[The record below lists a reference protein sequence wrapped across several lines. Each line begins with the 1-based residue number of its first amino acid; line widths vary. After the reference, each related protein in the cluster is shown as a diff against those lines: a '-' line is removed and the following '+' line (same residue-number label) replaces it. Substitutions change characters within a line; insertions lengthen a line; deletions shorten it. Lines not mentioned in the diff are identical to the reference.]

1 MTGTASAA
9 YVATAN
15 IIYSSNTVL
24 SANVVNCIDL
34 TIDTNVA
41 LTTNG
46 YSIYCAGN
54 FINYGTIVTGS
65 DGTGGSAGLAG
76 TSVPNSFGGSGGG
89 GGAST
94 AIAGEN
100 GGNTLVLG
108 GAGGTIT
115 SENGNLGNS
124 PAMPAVSN
132 ANIITWSGNFIGYLS
147 SGGGGGG
154 LSGSGVIGGNGVYG
168 LYIQASNIIAGSII
182 ANGVAGGSGAL
193 LSSAG
198 AGGGGGAFILLSYGN
213 GGYTA
218 GTYNVLGG
226 SGGAG
231 ATGYGYGG
239 SGGNGNVVAYD
250 YGTILPLDI
259 ITLPSISQS
268 SSGNFDVGQSVTF
281 STSFIGGVS
290 PYTYNWIVSNTVS
303 GATVANSLYTSPL
316 TSNSFTW
323 TIPSSAAGNT
333 VFANVIIVDSLS
345 SSSLGSHTTVNSIE
359 SSTINVNPALSSLVL
374 TPSTTQRLDA
384 GQTLSFSAAWSGGT
398 PDYTAALYSSTTPS
412 CSSSSTF
419 ISQKSGLTSGA
430 VIFNT
435 ITTVEG
441 TLYYCFVVTDSAT
454 TPAISAPSEMTEVA
468 VDPALTGVSLT
479 VSNSII
485 DVGQHE
491 TIAYTWSGG
500 TPNYSGNIIVSN
512 AVATIANVLFTGV
525 SGTSNTLSFTVPT
538 GATGSYAV
546 TANVFDSA
554 TTPTSN
560 TLSNTLTVDTAPTAT
575 QVTPSTKTL
584 DIGQNVIISTTLS
597 GGTGPFTANLV
608 YSSNGVVAN
617 SVTDITVGG
626 TANLGFVPTYN
637 GVFTFNI
644 VITDTGTTAPYIFN
658 APGDSVINVNNALTG
673 VSLTVSNSIVDVGQH
688 ETIAYTWSGGTP
700 TYTGN
705 IVVANSVGTLESV
718 HFSGISTTS
727 NTLSFTVP
735 SGATGSYTVTA
746 NVFDSASTTVSNTLT
761 NTLVANAIPTLI
773 ITPNTTTP
781 VYGSSVK
788 FTIEVLNGSGPTT
801 VTLYNVTTSTRR
813 SMGNVI
819 VANSGATNTIIVSP
833 AAISTFSFRANAT
846 DSANY
851 VFNSTVSTIT
861 SHGSG
866 SGGGGAG
873 GGLPVGTTVITT
885 TTVSPATTT
894 IVPITTTVPGTAVS
908 SPPAPPKNYTIVGTS
923 YNITPSN
930 QSRTITLPYNCSLP
944 ASRLAPYIYIN
955 GTWSKIASFTVN
967 AAACTITFT
976 VPPDPIVA
984 IMESPAPAVPTTTA
998 PPSVV
1003 TTVAPTTVVSPPVTP
1018 PSNAALLYAVI
1029 VIIIAVIIIVVVGL
1043 YLRRR
1048 H

>member
-1 MTGTASAA
+1 MLALKVILLPALFLTLMLLQVSSAGELTAHPSSISSISADVGQTYTFNTLITTTNSLMTINGIWFYFPPGT
-9 YVATAN
+9 
-15 IIYSSNTVL
+15 NTVTVGPGANTL
-24 SANVVNCIDL
+24 S
-34 TIDTNVA
+34 
-41 LTTNG
+41 TTN
-46 YSIYCAGN
+46 SIAN
-54 FINYGTIVTGS
+54 SLVSPANELILTVNVINS
-65 DGTGGSAGLAG
+65 NQLEL
-76 TSVPNSFGGSGGG
+76 TSTSP
-89 GGAST
+89 
-94 AIAGEN
+94 
-100 GGNTLVLG
+100 VL
-108 GAGGTIT
+108 
-115 SENGNLGNS
+115 NGNL
-124 PAMPAVSN
+124 
-132 ANIITWSGNFIGYLS
+132 ITGTN
-147 SGGGGGG
+147 
-154 LSGSGVIGGNGVYG
+154 
-168 LYIQASNIIAGSII
+168 
-182 ANGVAGGSGAL
+182 GAL
-193 LSSAG
+193 G
-198 AGGGGGAFILLSYGN
+198 AWAFN
-213 GGYTA
+213 GEAYNTANTLDNVYT
-218 GTYNVLGG
+218 
-226 SGGAG
+226 
-231 ATGYGYGG
+231 
-239 SGGNGNVVAYD
+239 
-250 YGTILPLDI
+250 
-259 ITLPSISQS
+259 
-268 SSGNFDVGQSVTF
+268 
-281 STSFIGGVS
+281 
-290 PYTYNWIVSNTVS
+290 
-303 GATVANSLYTSPL
+303 
-316 TSNSFTW
+316 
-323 TIPSSAAGNT
+323 GNT
-333 VFANVIIVDSLS
+333 AF
-345 SSSLGSHTTVNSIE
+345 T
-359 SSTINVNPALSSLVL
+359 
-374 TPSTTQRLDA
+374 
-384 GQTLSFSAAWSGGT
+384 
-398 PDYTAALYSSTTPS
+398 
-412 CSSSSTF
+412 
-419 ISQKSGLTSGA
+419 
-430 VIFNT
+430 
-435 ITTVEG
+435 
-441 TLYYCFVVTDSAT
+441 
-454 TPAISAPSEMTEVA
+454 

-479 VSNSII
+479 VSNPKV
-485 DVGQHE
+485 DVGQTE
-491 TIAYTWSGG
+491 TITYTWSGG
-500 TPNYSGNIIVSN
+500 TPDYSGNIIVSN

-554 TTPTSN
+554 STTVSN
-560 TLSNTLTVDTAPTAT
+560 TLSNTLTANSVPTAT
-575 QVTPSTKTL
+575 VLTPATNTL
-584 DIGQNVIISTTLS
+584 DIGQNVIISTVLS

-608 YSSNGVVAN
+608 YQNNGVVAD
-617 SVTDITVGG
+617 SVTGIIAGG
-626 TANLGFVPTYN
+626 AVVKFTPTYT
-637 GVFTFNI
+637 GVFTFNL
-644 VITDTGTTAPYIFN
+644 VVTDTGTTTPYIFN

-700 TYTGN
+700 NYSGN
-705 IVVANSVGTLESV
+705 IIVSNSVATIANVLFTGV
-718 HFSGISTTS
+718 SGTS

-735 SGATGSYTVTA
+735 TGATGSYTVTA

-813 SMGNVI
+813 SMGSVI